1 MSSPEPPQSAAR
13 VLAIPELLSNIGGQI
28 TNKKALYN
36 LCLTSKA
43 FNQAFSPFLYAAVRV
58 VEPKWDT
65 RFATGRRTAWFGS
78 IRSLCI
84 VAPYSGGTVLEVSI
98 ANDTARSVFQVAHG
112 LEQFRTISA
121 LFENCRKLSAVS
133 ITFAHHTGSPDS
145 EVDVHGADVEL
156 STGLSNLENLKQLTL
171 EELYGDIYTWRHQ
184 IVDVLCQSPELEH
197 LALSLSDPA
206 LERAY
211 WDEQARGVETSLWK
225 YFDELCVAYH
235 EKAQSPLRLKSLQC
249 GTAVLPFEAC
259 ALRAL
264 TDLNTLEAVYIHNM
278 DVICDEQDIVVLY
291 RYGHESGIAW
301 EGFSPNS
308 APNLRRFSVYQC
320 EYDVRDFLLREWS
333 ELGSQLA
340 LSFSAD
346 RYPDPDDGGILREAD
361 EGETLRQLWKISP
374 RMYDLELEYR
384 SSDPEAAI
392 TPAEKILA
400 DAKGEYIAA
409 EPMLEI
415 VVAYGRDTLEGLT
428 VRVEWRGYL
437 NRENSEPLQHWT
449 PLLGAIRRLNRL
461 TQLDVGTGGVSGMSA
476 EEERDVLKR
485 APEELATAGPAL
497 CYVGI
502 DGRYWRVF
510 RRDGEVADL
519 EELDDAEARHVEIF
533 RHALYP
539 EMKADFY

>member
-1 MSSPEPPQSAAR
+1 MVGYP
-13 VLAIPELLSNIGGQI
+13 LLKS
-28 TNKKALYN
+28 
-36 LCLTSKA
+36 
-43 FNQAFSPFLYAAVRV
+43 
-58 VEPKWDT
+58 
-65 RFATGRRTAWFGS
+65 
-78 IRSLCI
+78 
-84 VAPYSGGTVLEVSI
+84 
-98 ANDTARSVFQVAHG
+98 
-112 LEQFRTISA
+112 TISA

-171 EELYGDIYTWRHQ
+171 EELYGDIYSWRHQ
-184 IVDVLCQSPELEH
+184 IVDVLCQSLGLEH

-211 WDEQARGVETSLWK
+211 WDEQARGVQTSLWK

-308 APNLRRFSVYQC
+308 APNLRRFSAYQC

-461 TQLDVGTGGVSGMSA
+461 TQLDVSTGGVSGMSA